1 MQNSEYPAKTCSPDR
16 LVRHPMMV
24 KKVVGG
30 TKRRQRR
37 DGVYAYPGDIFPIGE
52 KMAECTALFRQT
64 LGEIDD
70 EAAILEGF
78 SSLAAYKGFILK
90 MHKGMEWNDSA
101 KAWVHE
107 FKLID

>member
-16 LVRHPMMV
+16 LVRHPLMV
-24 KKVVGG
+24 KSVLSGS
-30 TKRRQRR
+30 KRRQRR
-37 DGVYAYPGDIFPIGE
+37 NGVYTYPGEVFVIGGQ
-52 KMAECTALFRQT
+52 KAECTALFRQS

-90 MHKGMEWNDSA
+90 MHKGMELS
-101 KAWVHE
+101 
-107 FKLID
+107 LIHISEPTRPY